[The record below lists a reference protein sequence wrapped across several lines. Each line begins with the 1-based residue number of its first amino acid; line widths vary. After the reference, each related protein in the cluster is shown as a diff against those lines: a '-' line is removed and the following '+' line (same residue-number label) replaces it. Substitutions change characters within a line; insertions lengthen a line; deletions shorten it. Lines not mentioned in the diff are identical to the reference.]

1 MSGGEGNEEVK
12 AISHRQRHENQIHI
26 LELGAV
32 AIAVIIT
39 HSLSAVCT
47 SEPATHPHALSLVA
61 TEGVMEWSNY
71 STVAWLQLN
80 IKSKTPGELTP

>member
-1 MSGGEGNEEVK
+1 MSGGEGNEEVR
-12 AISHRQRHENQIHI
+12 AISHRQQYENQIHI

-47 SEPATHPHALSLVA
+47 SEPATHPQRSLSLSCCDRGCDGVEQLLYCCLA
-61 TEGVMEWSNY
+61 TTEH
-71 STVAWLQLN
+71 
-80 IKSKTPGELTP
+80 